1 MSCYFIAIKSLR
13 VSTENLIRRTYF
25 MGQKAKGATSF
36 KFIDLAASQLAW
48 TVTHIS
54 TSRGLLIILDTD
66 RNVQD
71 LEGNVV

>member
-1 MSCYFIAIKSLR
+1 
-13 VSTENLIRRTYF
+13 